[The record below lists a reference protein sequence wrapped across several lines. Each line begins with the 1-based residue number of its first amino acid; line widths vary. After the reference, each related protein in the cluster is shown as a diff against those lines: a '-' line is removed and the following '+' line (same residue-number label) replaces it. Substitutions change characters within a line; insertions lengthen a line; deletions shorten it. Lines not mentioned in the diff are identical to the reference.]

1 MEAPGL
7 AMSRSLGDKSGRE
20 VGVISD
26 PEVYEIILKEED
38 KFIIIASD
46 GVWEFLSNAEVLN
59 WFVFLSNTKR
69 ITICLDV
76 VKITK
81 N

>member
-59 WFVFLSNTKR
+59 
-69 ITICLDV
+69 
-76 VKITK
+76 
-81 N
+81 